1 MNTRKLLA
9 LAVLLILGLAFYFGM
24 DAYRDRTQ
32 AEQDTRIAVE
42 GSRLVRMH
50 TPIIG
55 PQNAPVTIVE
65 FFDPACETCRAFY
78 PIVKQIMAQHPDK
91 VRLALR
97 YAPFHHGSDQVVKL
111 IEAARKQGL
120 YTPVLEALL
129 AAQPEWA
136 DHAAPNIG
144 IAFEAAARAGLDM
157 ERARQDME
165 TPEIQAVLAQDI
177 EDLTAL
183 QVSKTPT
190 FFVNGRSLPSFGP
203 EQLTRLV
210 AEEVGEIT
218 AVIEAFGLAGLL
230 SVIAAAA
237 NRGRALQARLRFARE
252 QNADELD
259 RSEQIRNYVS
269 GSLPCS
275 P

>member
-129 AAQPEWA
+129 ATQPEWA

-203 EQLTRLV
+203 EQLARLV
-210 AEEVGEIT
+210 AEEVGK
-218 AVIEAFGLAGLL
+218 V
-230 SVIAAAA
+230 
-237 NRGRALQARLRFARE
+237 Q
-252 QNADELD
+252 
-259 RSEQIRNYVS
+259 
-269 GSLPCS
+269 P
-275 P
+275 

>member
-32 AEQDTRIAVE
+32 AEQDTRVAVE

-136 DHAAPNIG
+136 DHVAPNIG

-210 AEEVGEIT
+210 AEEVGK
-218 AVIEAFGLAGLL
+218 
-230 SVIAAAA
+230 
-237 NRGRALQARLRFARE
+237 LQR
-252 QNADELD
+252 
-259 RSEQIRNYVS
+259 
-269 GSLPCS
+269 
-275 P
+275 

>member
-32 AEQDTRIAVE
+32 AEQDTRVAVE

-97 YAPFHHGSDQVVKL
+97 YAPFHQGSDQVVKL

-203 EQLTRLV
+203 EQLARLV
-210 AEEVGEIT
+210 AEEVGK
-218 AVIEAFGLAGLL
+218 V
-230 SVIAAAA
+230 
-237 NRGRALQARLRFARE
+237 Q
-252 QNADELD
+252 
-259 RSEQIRNYVS
+259 
-269 GSLPCS
+269 P
-275 P
+275 

>member
-32 AEQDTRIAVE
+32 AEEDTRIAVE

-203 EQLTRLV
+203 EQLARLV
-210 AEEVGEIT
+210 AEEVGK
-218 AVIEAFGLAGLL
+218 V
-230 SVIAAAA
+230 
-237 NRGRALQARLRFARE
+237 Q
-252 QNADELD
+252 
-259 RSEQIRNYVS
+259 
-269 GSLPCS
+269 P
-275 P
+275 

>member
-97 YAPFHHGSDQVVKL
+97 YAPFHQGSDQVVKL

-129 AAQPEWA
+129 ATQPEWA

-157 ERARQDME
+157 GRARQDME

-203 EQLTRLV
+203 EQLARLV
-210 AEEVGEIT
+210 AEEVGK
-218 AVIEAFGLAGLL
+218 V
-230 SVIAAAA
+230 
-237 NRGRALQARLRFARE
+237 Q
-252 QNADELD
+252 
-259 RSEQIRNYVS
+259 
-269 GSLPCS
+269 P
-275 P
+275 

>member
-32 AEQDTRIAVE
+32 AEQDTRVAVE

-157 ERARQDME
+157 GRARQDME

-190 FFVNGRSLPSFGP
+190 FFVNGRSLPSLGP
-203 EQLTRLV
+203 DQLARLV
-210 AEEVGEIT
+210 AEE
-218 AVIEAFGLAGLL
+218 AGK
-230 SVIAAAA
+230 V
-237 NRGRALQARLRFARE
+237 Q
-252 QNADELD
+252 
-259 RSEQIRNYVS
+259 
-269 GSLPCS
+269 P
-275 P
+275 

>member
-32 AEQDTRIAVE
+32 ADQDARVDV
-42 GSRLVRMH
+42 GKSRLVRMH

-129 AAQPEWA
+129 ATQPEWA

-183 QVSKTPT
+183 QVSKTLT

-203 EQLTRLV
+203 EQLARLV
-210 AEEVGEIT
+210 AEEVGK
-218 AVIEAFGLAGLL
+218 V
-230 SVIAAAA
+230 
-237 NRGRALQARLRFARE
+237 Q
-252 QNADELD
+252 
-259 RSEQIRNYVS
+259 
-269 GSLPCS
+269 P
-275 P
+275 

>member
-24 DAYRDRTQ
+24 DAYRARTQ
-32 AEQDTRIAVE
+32 AEQDTRVAVE

-129 AAQPEWA
+129 ATQPEWA

-157 ERARQDME
+157 GRARQDME

-203 EQLTRLV
+203 EQLARLV
-210 AEEVGEIT
+210 AEEVGK
-218 AVIEAFGLAGLL
+218 V
-230 SVIAAAA
+230 
-237 NRGRALQARLRFARE
+237 Q
-252 QNADELD
+252 
-259 RSEQIRNYVS
+259 
-269 GSLPCS
+269 P
-275 P
+275 

>member
-32 AEQDTRIAVE
+32 AEQDTRVAVE

-210 AEEVGEIT
+210 AEEVGK
-218 AVIEAFGLAGLL
+218 
-230 SVIAAAA
+230 
-237 NRGRALQARLRFARE
+237 LQR
-252 QNADELD
+252 
-259 RSEQIRNYVS
+259 
-269 GSLPCS
+269 
-275 P
+275 

>member
-32 AEQDTRIAVE
+32 AEQDTRVAVE

-157 ERARQDME
+157 GRARQDME

-203 EQLTRLV
+203 EPLARLV
-210 AEEVGEIT
+210 AEEVGK
-218 AVIEAFGLAGLL
+218 V
-230 SVIAAAA
+230 
-237 NRGRALQARLRFARE
+237 Q
-252 QNADELD
+252 
-259 RSEQIRNYVS
+259 
-269 GSLPCS
+269 P
-275 P
+275 

>member
-1 MNTRKLLA
+1 MKHRKLIIFL
-9 LAVLLILGLAFYFGM
+9 VLGMAFVAFLVGVNLYQSRVQSAQELQVAG
-24 DAYRDRTQ
+24 Q
-32 AEQDTRIAVE
+32 AE
-42 GSRLVRMH
+42 RLVRMH
-50 TPIIG
+50 SPVIG
-55 PQNAPVTIVE
+55 PREAPVTIVE

-129 AAQPEWA
+129 ATQPEWA

-157 ERARQDME
+157 GRARQDME

-203 EQLTRLV
+203 EQLARLV
-210 AEEVGEIT
+210 AEEVGK
-218 AVIEAFGLAGLL
+218 V
-230 SVIAAAA
+230 
-237 NRGRALQARLRFARE
+237 Q
-252 QNADELD
+252 
-259 RSEQIRNYVS
+259 
-269 GSLPCS
+269 P
-275 P
+275 

>member
-129 AAQPEWA
+129 ATQPEWA

-157 ERARQDME
+157 GRARQDME

-203 EQLTRLV
+203 EQLARLV
-210 AEEVGEIT
+210 AEEVGK
-218 AVIEAFGLAGLL
+218 V
-230 SVIAAAA
+230 
-237 NRGRALQARLRFARE
+237 Q
-252 QNADELD
+252 
-259 RSEQIRNYVS
+259 
-269 GSLPCS
+269 P
-275 P
+275 

>member
-32 AEQDTRIAVE
+32 AEQDTRVAVE
-42 GSRLVRMH
+42 ASRLVRMH

-78 PIVKQIMAQHPDK
+78 PLVKQIMAQHPGK

-111 IEAARKQGL
+111 MEAARKQGL

-129 AAQPEWA
+129 AAQPQWA
-136 DHAAPNIG
+136 DHAAPNLDL
-144 IAFEAAARAGLDM
+144 AFEAAARAGLDM
-157 ERARQDME
+157 GRARQDME
-165 TPEIQAVLAQDI
+165 TPEIQAVIAQDV

-183 QVSKTPT
+183 QVNKTPT

-203 EQLTRLV
+203 EQLASLV
-210 AEEVGEIT
+210 AEEVAT
-218 AVIEAFGLAGLL
+218 
-230 SVIAAAA
+230 S
-237 NRGRALQARLRFARE
+237 R
-252 QNADELD
+252 
-259 RSEQIRNYVS
+259 
-269 GSLPCS
+269 P
-275 P
+275 

>member
-210 AEEVGEIT
+210 AEEVGK
-218 AVIEAFGLAGLL
+218 VQ
-230 SVIAAAA
+230 
-237 NRGRALQARLRFARE
+237 R
-252 QNADELD
+252 
-259 RSEQIRNYVS
+259 
-269 GSLPCS
+269 
-275 P
+275 

>member
-1 MNTRKLLA
+1 MNKRKLLA
-9 LAVLLILGLAFYFGM
+9 LAVLLVLGLAFYFGM

-32 AEQDTRIAVE
+32 AGQDARVDVE
-42 GSRLVRMH
+42 RNRLVRMH
-50 TPIIG
+50 APIIG

-157 ERARQDME
+157 GRARQDME

-203 EQLTRLV
+203 EQLARLV
-210 AEEVGEIT
+210 AEEVGK
-218 AVIEAFGLAGLL
+218 V
-230 SVIAAAA
+230 
-237 NRGRALQARLRFARE
+237 Q
-252 QNADELD
+252 
-259 RSEQIRNYVS
+259 
-269 GSLPCS
+269 P
-275 P
+275 

>member
-24 DAYRDRTQ
+24 DAYRDGTQ
-32 AEQDTRIAVE
+32 AEQDTRVAVE

-129 AAQPEWA
+129 ATQPEWA

-157 ERARQDME
+157 GRARQDME

-210 AEEVGEIT
+210 AEEVGK
-218 AVIEAFGLAGLL
+218 
-230 SVIAAAA
+230 
-237 NRGRALQARLRFARE
+237 LQR
-252 QNADELD
+252 
-259 RSEQIRNYVS
+259 
-269 GSLPCS
+269 
-275 P
+275 

>member
-129 AAQPEWA
+129 ATQPEWA

-144 IAFEAAARAGLDM
+144 IAVEAAARAGLDM
-157 ERARQDME
+157 GRARQDME

-203 EQLTRLV
+203 EQLARLV
-210 AEEVGEIT
+210 AEEVGK
-218 AVIEAFGLAGLL
+218 V
-230 SVIAAAA
+230 
-237 NRGRALQARLRFARE
+237 Q
-252 QNADELD
+252 
-259 RSEQIRNYVS
+259 
-269 GSLPCS
+269 P
-275 P
+275 

>member
-1 MNTRKLLA
+1 MNTRKLLGHSPCC
-9 LAVLLILGLAFYFGM
+9 LILGLAFYFGM

-32 AEQDTRIAVE
+32 AEQDTRVAVE

-50 TPIIG
+50 SPIIG

-136 DHAAPNIG
+136 DHAAPNHRSCLRSSRSTPAWI
-144 IAFEAAARAGLDM
+144 M

-183 QVSKTPT
+183 QVRQDTNLLRQWTAACRASA
-190 FFVNGRSLPSFGP
+190 RSNLA
-203 EQLTRLV
+203 RLV
-210 AEEVGEIT
+210 AEEVGK
-218 AVIEAFGLAGLL
+218 V
-230 SVIAAAA
+230 
-237 NRGRALQARLRFARE
+237 Q
-252 QNADELD
+252 
-259 RSEQIRNYVS
+259 
-269 GSLPCS
+269 P
-275 P
+275 

>member
-32 AEQDTRIAVE
+32 AEQDTRVAVE

-203 EQLTRLV
+203 EQLARLV
-210 AEEVGEIT
+210 AEEVGK
-218 AVIEAFGLAGLL
+218 V
-230 SVIAAAA
+230 
-237 NRGRALQARLRFARE
+237 Q
-252 QNADELD
+252 
-259 RSEQIRNYVS
+259 
-269 GSLPCS
+269 P
-275 P
+275 

>member
-1 MNTRKLLA
+1 MNTRELLA

-32 AEQDTRIAVE
+32 AEQDTRVAVE

-129 AAQPEWA
+129 ATQPEWA

-157 ERARQDME
+157 GRARQDME

-203 EQLTRLV
+203 EQLARLV
-210 AEEVGEIT
+210 AEEVGK
-218 AVIEAFGLAGLL
+218 V
-230 SVIAAAA
+230 
-237 NRGRALQARLRFARE
+237 Q
-252 QNADELD
+252 
-259 RSEQIRNYVS
+259 
-269 GSLPCS
+269 P
-275 P
+275 

>member
-97 YAPFHHGSDQVVKL
+97 YAPFHHGSDQVGKL

-136 DHAAPNIG
+136 DPAAPNIG

-210 AEEVGEIT
+210 AEEVGK
-218 AVIEAFGLAGLL
+218 
-230 SVIAAAA
+230 
-237 NRGRALQARLRFARE
+237 LQR
-252 QNADELD
+252 
-259 RSEQIRNYVS
+259 
-269 GSLPCS
+269 
-275 P
+275 

>member
-1 MNTRKLLA
+1 MNKRKLLA
-9 LAVLLILGLAFYFGM
+9 LAVLLVLGLAFYFGM

-32 AEQDTRIAVE
+32 AGQDARVDVE
-42 GSRLVRMH
+42 RNRLVRMH
-50 TPIIG
+50 APIIG

-120 YTPVLEALL
+120 YTTVLEALL
-129 AAQPEWA
+129 ATQPEWA

-157 ERARQDME
+157 GRARQDME
-165 TPEIQAVLAQDI
+165 TPEIQAVLAQDL

-203 EQLTRLV
+203 EQLARLV
-210 AEEVGEIT
+210 AEEVGK
-218 AVIEAFGLAGLL
+218 V
-230 SVIAAAA
+230 
-237 NRGRALQARLRFARE
+237 Q
-252 QNADELD
+252 
-259 RSEQIRNYVS
+259 
-269 GSLPCS
+269 P
-275 P
+275 

>member
-32 AEQDTRIAVE
+32 AEQDTRVAVE

-97 YAPFHHGSDQVVKL
+97 YAPFHQGSDQVVKL

-157 ERARQDME
+157 GRARQDME

-203 EQLTRLV
+203 EPLARLV
-210 AEEVGEIT
+210 AEEVGK
-218 AVIEAFGLAGLL
+218 V
-230 SVIAAAA
+230 
-237 NRGRALQARLRFARE
+237 Q
-252 QNADELD
+252 
-259 RSEQIRNYVS
+259 
-269 GSLPCS
+269 P
-275 P
+275 

>member
-32 AEQDTRIAVE
+32 AEQDTRVAVE

-55 PQNAPVTIVE
+55 PQSAPVTIVE

-129 AAQPEWA
+129 ATQPEWA

-157 ERARQDME
+157 GRARQDME

-203 EQLTRLV
+203 EQLARLV
-210 AEEVGEIT
+210 AEEVGK
-218 AVIEAFGLAGLL
+218 V
-230 SVIAAAA
+230 
-237 NRGRALQARLRFARE
+237 Q
-252 QNADELD
+252 
-259 RSEQIRNYVS
+259 
-269 GSLPCS
+269 P
-275 P
+275 

>member
-32 AEQDTRIAVE
+32 AEQDTRVAVE

-129 AAQPEWA
+129 ATQPEWA

-157 ERARQDME
+157 GRARQDME

-177 EDLTAL
+177 EDLTA
-183 QVSKTPT
+183 
-190 FFVNGRSLPSFGP
+190 
-203 EQLTRLV
+203 
-210 AEEVGEIT
+210 
-218 AVIEAFGLAGLL
+218 
-230 SVIAAAA
+230 
-237 NRGRALQARLRFARE
+237 
-252 QNADELD
+252 
-259 RSEQIRNYVS
+259 
-269 GSLPCS
+269 
-275 P
+275 

>member
-32 AEQDTRIAVE
+32 ADQDARVDV
-42 GSRLVRMH
+42 GKSRLVRMH

-78 PIVKQIMAQHPDK
+78 PIVKQIMAQHPGK

-111 IEAARKQGL
+111 MEAARKQGL

-144 IAFEAAARAGLDM
+144 IAFETAARAGLDM
-157 ERARQDME
+157 GRARQDME

-183 QVSKTPT
+183 RVSKTPT
-190 FFVNGRSLPSFGP
+190 FFVNARSLPSFGP
-203 EQLTRLV
+203 EQLARLV
-210 AEEVGEIT
+210 AEEV
-218 AVIEAFGLAGLL
+218 AKV
-230 SVIAAAA
+230 
-237 NRGRALQARLRFARE
+237 Q
-252 QNADELD
+252 
-259 RSEQIRNYVS
+259 
-269 GSLPCS
+269 P
-275 P
+275 